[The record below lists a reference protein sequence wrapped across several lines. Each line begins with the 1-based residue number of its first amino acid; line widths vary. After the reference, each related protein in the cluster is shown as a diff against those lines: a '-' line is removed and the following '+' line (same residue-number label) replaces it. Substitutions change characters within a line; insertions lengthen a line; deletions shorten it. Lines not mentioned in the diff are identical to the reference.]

1 MKNEAAKPTQE
12 EKHRLLGSL
21 PQLSARVTLYDNSV
35 YGNWLR
41 PKGVAK
47 VSDMLEGRGF

>member
-1 MKNEAAKPTQE
+1 VLE
-12 EKHRLLGSL
+12 EKHTLVGSL
-21 PQLSARVTLYDNSV
+21 PQLSARVTLYDNSI

-47 VSDMLEGRGF
+47 VLGMLEGSGF